1 MNELIDY
8 IHKEIHITYNKNF
21 SKKYIKDKLIPII
34 NYICSSKSKKFLFGG
49 SQGIGKSSFINII
62 SKTIEKFYDKKILL
76 LSLDNYYLSKKQR
89 LLLSK
94 KIHKLLVT
102 RGVPGTHNIKELV
115 KNVKQFNQE
124 KYPITTPLFDKLI
137 DDRIKLN
144 KTIKTKCD
152 ILFLEGWCCGSS
164 EIPKKFLYKNINYL
178 EKINDPN
185 NKWRNFYNNKLK
197 IEYKKLFK
205 LFDELIFLK
214 TSSFDNVYKWR
225 LKQEKTN
232 QSKNKKS
239 KRMTPNEIKFFIQHY
254 EKITKWM
261 IKDLNKKAQIVI
273 QFEKNHKISSIN
285 FN

>member
-1 MNELIDY
+1 MSALIDY
-8 IHKEIHITYNKNF
+8 IQKEIHTTYNRKF
-21 SKKYIKDKLIPII
+21 SKKYIEDKLLPVM

-62 SKTIEKFYDKKILL
+62 SKTIEKFYHKKILF

-89 LLLSK
+89 SMLSK
-94 KIHKLLVT
+94 ETHHLLMT
-102 RGVPGTHNIKELV
+102 RGVPGTHNIKKLLENI
-115 KNVKQFNQE
+115 KNFNQE
-124 KYPITTPLFDKLI
+124 KYPITIPLFDKLI
-137 DDRIKLN
+137 DDKS
-144 KTIKTKCD
+144 KSKTTIKTKCD
-152 ILFLEGWCCGSS
+152 ILFLEGWCCGSK
-164 EIPKKFLYKNINYL
+164 EIPKKFLYKNINNL
-178 EKINDPN
+178 EKINDP
-185 NKWRNFYNNKLK
+185 KKQWRNFYNNKLK
-197 IEYKKLFK
+197 TEYKKLFK
-205 LFDELIFLK
+205 LFDELIFFK

-239 KRMTPNEIKFFIQHY
+239 KRMSANEIKVFVQHY

-261 IKDLNKKAQIVI
+261 MRDLNKKAQIVI

>member
-1 MNELIDY
+1 MNALIDY
-8 IHKEIHITYNKNF
+8 IQKEIHITYNKKF

-89 LLLSK
+89 LLLST

-137 DDRIKLN
+137 DDRIKFN

-164 EIPKKFLYKNINYL
+164 EIPKKFLYKNINNL
-178 EKINDPN
+178 EKINDPKN
-185 NKWRNFYNNKLK
+185 QWRNFYNKKLK
-197 IEYKKLFK
+197 NEYKKLFK

-225 LKQEKTN
+225 LKQEITN
-232 QSKNKKS
+232 QSKNKRL
-239 KRMTPNEIKFFIQHY
+239 KRMSANEIKVFIQHY

>member
-1 MNELIDY
+1 MNALIDY
-8 IHKEIHITYNKNF
+8 IQKEIHITYNKKF

-76 LSLDNYYLSKKQR
+76 LSLDNYYLTKKQR

-137 DDRIKLN
+137 DDRIKFN

-164 EIPKKFLYKNINYL
+164 EIPKKFLYKNINNL
-178 EKINDPN
+178 EKINDPKN
-185 NKWRNFYNNKLK
+185 QWRNFYNKKLK

-232 QSKNKKS
+232 QSKNKKL
-239 KRMTPNEIKFFIQHY
+239 KRMSANEIKVFVQHY

-273 QFEKNHKISSIN
+273 QFEKNHKIYSIN

>member
-1 MNELIDY
+1 MNALIDY
-8 IHKEIHITYNKNF
+8 IQKEIHITYNKKF

-124 KYPITTPLFDKLI
+124 KYPITTPQFDKLI

-164 EIPKKFLYKNINYL
+164 EIPKKFLYKNINNL
-178 EKINDPN
+178 EKINDPKN
-185 NKWRNFYNNKLK
+185 QWRNFYNNKLQ

-232 QSKNKKS
+232 QSKNKKL
-239 KRMTPNEIKFFIQHY
+239 KRMTANEIKVFVQHY
-254 EKITKWM
+254 EKITRWM

>member
-1 MNELIDY
+1 MSALIDY
-8 IHKEIHITYNKNF
+8 IQIEIHKTYNKKY
-21 SKKYIKDKLIPII
+21 SKKYIENKLIPII

-62 SKTIEKFYDKKILL
+62 SKTIEKFYNKKILL

-94 KIHKLLVT
+94 QIHQLLIT
-102 RGVPGTHNIKELV
+102 RGVPGTHDIKKLV
-115 KNVKQFNQE
+115 KNIKQFNKG
-124 KYPITTPLFDKLI
+124 KYPITAPIFDKLI
-137 DDRIKLN
+137 DDISKSTKITKN
-144 KTIKTKCD
+144 KCD

-164 EIPKKFLYKNINYL
+164 KIPKKILHKNINNL
-178 EKINDPN
+178 EKIKDPRYQ
-185 NKWRNFYNNKLK
+185 WRNFYNNKLK
-197 IEYKKLFK
+197 LEYKKLFK

-214 TSSFDNVYKWR
+214 TSSFDNVFKWR
-225 LKQEKTN
+225 LRQEKTN

-239 KRMTPNEIKFFIQHY
+239 KRMTPNEIKIFIQHY

-261 IKDLNKKAQIVI
+261 LKDLNKKAQVVI
-273 QFEKNHKISSIN
+273 KFEKNHKISSIN

>member
-1 MNELIDY
+1 MNALIDY
-8 IHKEIHITYNKNF
+8 IQKEIHITYNKKF

-164 EIPKKFLYKNINYL
+164 EIPKKFLYKNINNL
-178 EKINDPN
+178 EKINDPKN
-185 NKWRNFYNNKLK
+185 QWRNFYNKKLK
-197 IEYKKLFK
+197 NEYKKLFK

-225 LKQEKTN
+225 LKQEITN
-232 QSKNKKS
+232 KSKNKRL
-239 KRMTPNEIKFFIQHY
+239 KRMSANEIKVFIQHY

>member
-1 MNELIDY
+1 MIELLNY
-8 IHKEIHITYNKNF
+8 IQKEIHITYNKNY
-21 SKKYIKDKLIPII
+21 SKKYIKDKILPII
-34 NYICSSKSKKFLFGG
+34 NYICCSKSKKFLFGG
-49 SQGIGKSSFINII
+49 SQGIGKSSFIYII
-62 SKTIEKFYDKKILL
+62 SKAIEKFYNKKILL
-76 LSLDNYYLSKKQR
+76 LSIDNYYLSKNKR
-89 LLLSK
+89 LYLSK
-94 KIHKLLVT
+94 KIHPLLIT
-102 RGVPGTHNIKELV
+102 RGVPGTHNIKKLV
-115 KNVKQFNQE
+115 KNVKQFNQD
-124 KYPITTPLFDKLI
+124 KYPITIPLFDKLI
-137 DDRIKLN
+137 DDKLKSS

-164 EIPKKFLYKNINYL
+164 EIPKKFLYTNINNL

-185 NKWRNFYNNKLK
+185 NQWRDFYNKKLK

-232 QSKNKKS
+232 QSKNKKLR
-239 KRMTPNEIKFFIQHY
+239 RMSANEIKIFVQHY

-273 QFEKNHKISSIN
+273 KFEKNHKISSIN

>member
-1 MNELIDY
+1 MNALIDY
-8 IHKEIHITYNKNF
+8 IQKEIHITYNKKF

-89 LLLSK
+89 LLLST

-164 EIPKKFLYKNINYL
+164 EIPKKFLYKNINNL
-178 EKINDPN
+178 EKINDPKN
-185 NKWRNFYNNKLK
+185 QWRNFYNKKLK
-197 IEYKKLFK
+197 NEYKKLFK

-225 LKQEKTN
+225 LKQEITN
-232 QSKNKKS
+232 QSKNKRL
-239 KRMTPNEIKFFIQHY
+239 KRMSANEIKVFIQHY

>member
-1 MNELIDY
+1 MNALIDY
-8 IHKEIHITYNKNF
+8 IQKEIHITYNKKF

-102 RGVPGTHNIKELV
+102 RGVPGTHNIKELL

-124 KYPITTPLFDKLI
+124 KYPITTPQFDKLI
-137 DDRIKLN
+137 DDKIKLN

-164 EIPKKFLYKNINYL
+164 EIPKKFLYKNINNL
-178 EKINDPN
+178 EKINDPKN
-185 NKWRNFYNNKLK
+185 QWRNFYNKKLK
-197 IEYKKLFK
+197 NEYKKLFK

-225 LKQEKTN
+225 LKQEITN
-232 QSKNKKS
+232 QSKNKRL
-239 KRMTPNEIKFFIQHY
+239 KRMSANEIKVFIQHY

>member
-1 MNELIDY
+1 M
-8 IHKEIHITYNKNF
+8 
-21 SKKYIKDKLIPII
+21 
-34 NYICSSKSKKFLFGG
+34 
-49 SQGIGKSSFINII
+49 
-62 SKTIEKFYDKKILL
+62 
-76 LSLDNYYLSKKQR
+76 
-89 LLLSK
+89 
-94 KIHKLLVT
+94 T

-124 KYPITTPLFDKLI
+124 KYPITTPQFDKLI
-137 DDRIKLN
+137 DDKIKLN

-164 EIPKKFLYKNINYL
+164 EIPKKFLYKNINNL
-178 EKINDPN
+178 EKINDPKN
-185 NKWRNFYNNKLK
+185 QWRNFYNNKLQL
-197 IEYKKLFK
+197 EYKKLFK

-232 QSKNKKS
+232 QSKNKKL
-239 KRMTPNEIKFFIQHY
+239 KRMSANEIKVFVQHY

-273 QFEKNHKISSIN
+273 QFEKNHKISLIN

>member
-1 MNELIDY
+1 MNALIDY
-8 IHKEIHITYNKNF
+8 IQKEIHITYNKKF

-164 EIPKKFLYKNINYL
+164 EIPKRFLYKNINNL

-185 NKWRNFYNNKLK
+185 NQWRNFYNNKLQ

-232 QSKNKKS
+232 QSKNKKL
-239 KRMTPNEIKFFIQHY
+239 KRMSANEIKVFVQHY

>member
-1 MNELIDY
+1 MNALIDY
-8 IHKEIHITYNKNF
+8 IQKEIHITYNKKF

-62 SKTIEKFYDKKILL
+62 SKTIEKFYNKKILL

-124 KYPITTPLFDKLI
+124 KYPITTPQFDKLI
-137 DDRIKLN
+137 DDKIKLN

-164 EIPKKFLYKNINYL
+164 EIPKKFLYKNINNL
-178 EKINDPN
+178 EKINDPKN
-185 NKWRNFYNNKLK
+185 QWRNFYNKKLK

-232 QSKNKKS
+232 QSKNKKL
-239 KRMTPNEIKFFIQHY
+239 KRMSANEIKVFVQHY

>member
-1 MNELIDY
+1 MSALIDY
-8 IHKEIHITYNKNF
+8 IQKEIHNTYNKKY
-21 SKKYIKDKLIPII
+21 SKKYIKDKLVPII

-62 SKTIEKFYDKKILL
+62 SKTIEKFYNKRILL

-89 LLLSK
+89 LLLSEK
-94 KIHKLLVT
+94 KHKLLIT
-102 RGVPGTHNIKELV
+102 RGVPGTHNIEKLV
-115 KNVKQFNQE
+115 KNINQFNKG
-124 KYPITTPLFDKLI
+124 KYPITIPLFDKLT
-137 DDRIKLN
+137 DDKSKSIKM
-144 KTIKTKCD
+144 KTKFD

-164 EIPKKFLYKNINYL
+164 EIPKKILYKNINNL
-178 EKINDPN
+178 EKIKDP
-185 NKWRNFYNNKLK
+185 KYQWRNFYNNKLK
-197 IEYKKLFK
+197 MEYKKLFK

-214 TSSFDNVYKWR
+214 TSSFDNVFKWR

-239 KRMTPNEIKFFIQHY
+239 KRMTPNEIKYFVQHY

-261 IKDLNKKAQIVI
+261 MKDLNKKAQIVI
-273 QFEKNHKISSIN
+273 KFEKNHKISSIQ